1 MEVTDLK
8 NEKSQQLVHA
18 IYKDA
23 EVIFLLNKKEHT
35 YEMLKKNAFWQELM
49 NETGT
54 WKELYTTVVIQS
66 VSGEDTYKDNEYDQ
80 FIDESFFLK
89 ERYQGTIMKQRDG
102 KREAFG
108 LYLVRISEEFSGLII
123 QCVEE
128 RLQRDRIEL
137 EKSHTIQEEYL
148 FSMIVNLADDTC
160 INPNTTEIS
169 AERQDFME
177 ITYSDWRLKIVN
189 MFLESDR
196 PLFLRMTA
204 PEHIINTLEE
214 QMSFGFEIQ
223 MMNMQGAFIWVRL
236 RFTKMRGFSREN
248 PCFVYTVQDI
258 HEDMMRFLNQESTV
272 QAIEE
277 QNKRLQKADK
287 EKTKYFSSMSHEIR
301 TPINAI
307 LGMNEVI
314 LREAKEENIR
324 AYARDIKSASK
335 YLLSIVNDILDY
347 SKIEAGKMEIVPV
360 EYSTAEMIHSICNL
374 VSIRLEQKDLKFYV
388 KVAEDVPSKLYGDE
402 IRISQII
409 VNLLTNSVKYTERGS
424 VTFSVE
430 TATTENY
437 PFALRVG
444 VQDTGIGIRKED
456 QEKLFADYQRLD
468 TERNRKI
475 EGTGLGMSIVVGLLK
490 QMDSQLEVEST
501 YGEGSVFS
509 FVLPQKIVD
518 QTPVKLQEDAGA
530 AEKNEL
536 PTEIV
541 DVSERKIMIVDDNLM
556 NLRVA
561 KALLRPY
568 QMEVEVANSGKQ
580 CLQKLESNQYDM
592 IFLDHMMPEMDGV
605 QTLQEIQKMKKGN
618 SNMPVIALTA
628 NASPGARDEYRSF
641 GFTDYLEKP
650 LTAKALDHIIHKYL
664 ED

>member
-1 MEVTDLK
+1 MDVKDSNDKRL
-8 NEKSQQLVHA
+8 QQIMDA
-18 IYKDA
+18 ICEEA
-23 EVIFLLNKKEHT
+23 EVIFLINKKERT
-35 YEMLKKNAFWQELM
+35 YKMLRKNRYWQALM
-49 NETGT
+49 NEKGT
-54 WKELYTTVVIQS
+54 WKELYATVFVQNAL
-66 VSGEDTYKDNEYDQ
+66 GQDPYKENQYGK
-80 FIDESFFLK
+80 FIDESFFRR
-89 ERYQGTIMKQRDG
+89 EHYQGNIIKYRNG
-102 KREAFG
+102 KREAFS
-108 LYLVRISEEFSGLII
+108 LYLTKISEEFSGLVIL
-123 QCVEE
+123 CLEE
-128 RLQRDRIEL
+128 RIQKDMIEL
-137 EKSHTIQEEYL
+137 EKSYTIQEEYL
-148 FSMIVNLADDTC
+148 FSMIVNLSNDTC

-169 AERQDFME
+169 VQRQDYMQLS
-177 ITYSDWRLKIVN
+177 YSDWRLKIVD
-189 MFLESDR
+189 MFLDSDR

-204 PEHIINTLEE
+204 PEYIINTLEE
-214 QMSFGFEIQ
+214 QLSFAFELQ
-223 MMNMQGAFIWVRL
+223 MMNRQGIFIWVRL

-324 AYARDIKSASK
+324 AYAKDIKSASK

-374 VSIRLEQKDLKFYV
+374 VSIRLEQKDLEFHV

-430 TATTENY
+430 TATTKEH
-437 PFALRVG
+437 PFALRVM

-501 YGEGSVFS
+501 YGEGSTFS

-541 DVSERKIMIVDDNLM
+541 DVSERKILIVDDNLM

-580 CLQKLESNQYDM
+580 CLKKLESNQYDM

-605 QTLQEIQKMKKGN
+605 QTLQKIQKMEKGN
-618 SNMPVIALTA
+618 FNMPVVALTA

-650 LTAKALDHIIHKYL
+650 LTAKALDYIIRRYL
-664 ED
+664 VD

>member
-1 MEVTDLK
+1 MDVKDSNDKRL
-8 NEKSQQLVHA
+8 QQIMDA
-18 IYKDA
+18 ICEEA
-23 EVIFLLNKKEHT
+23 EVIFLINKKERT
-35 YEMLKKNAFWQELM
+35 YKMLRKNRYWQALM
-49 NETGT
+49 NEKGT
-54 WKELYTTVVIQS
+54 WKELYATVFVQNAL
-66 VSGEDTYKDNEYDQ
+66 GQDPYKENQYGK
-80 FIDESFFLK
+80 FIDESFFRR
-89 ERYQGTIMKQRDG
+89 EHYQGNIIKYRNG
-102 KREAFG
+102 KREAFS
-108 LYLVRISEEFSGLII
+108 LYLTKISEEFSGLVIL
-123 QCVEE
+123 CLEE
-128 RLQRDRIEL
+128 RIQKDMIEL
-137 EKSHTIQEEYL
+137 EKSYTIQEEYL
-148 FSMIVNLADDTC
+148 FSMIVNLSNDTC

-169 AERQDFME
+169 VQRQDYMQLS
-177 ITYSDWRLKIVN
+177 YSDWRLKIVD
-189 MFLESDR
+189 MFLDSDR

-204 PEHIINTLEE
+204 PEYIINTLEE
-214 QMSFGFEIQ
+214 QLSFAFELQ
-223 MMNMQGAFIWVRL
+223 MMNRQGIFIWVRL

-324 AYARDIKSASK
+324 AYAKDIKSASK

-374 VSIRLEQKDLKFYV
+374 VSIRLEQKDLEFHV

-430 TATTENY
+430 TATTKEH
-437 PFALRVG
+437 PFALRVM

-501 YGEGSVFS
+501 YGEGSTFS

-580 CLQKLESNQYDM
+580 CLEKLENNQYDM

-605 QTLQEIQKMKKGN
+605 QTLQEIQKSKEGN
-618 SNMPVIALTA
+618 RSIPVIALTA
-628 NASPGARDEYRSF
+628 NVSPRARDEYRSF

-650 LTAKALDHIIHKYL
+650 LTAKALDYIIRRYL
-664 ED
+664 VD

>member
-1 MEVTDLK
+1 MDVKDSNDKRL
-8 NEKSQQLVHA
+8 QQIMDA
-18 IYKDA
+18 ICEEA
-23 EVIFLLNKKEHT
+23 EVIFLINKKERT
-35 YEMLKKNAFWQELM
+35 YKMLRKNRYWQALM
-49 NETGT
+49 NEKGT
-54 WKELYTTVVIQS
+54 WKELYATVFVQNAL
-66 VSGEDTYKDNEYDQ
+66 GQDPYKENQYGK
-80 FIDESFFLK
+80 FIDESFFRR
-89 ERYQGTIMKQRDG
+89 EHYQGNIIKYRNG
-102 KREAFG
+102 KREAFS
-108 LYLVRISEEFSGLII
+108 LYLTKISEEFSGLVIL
-123 QCVEE
+123 CLEE
-128 RLQRDRIEL
+128 RIQKDMIEL
-137 EKSHTIQEEYL
+137 EKSYTIQEEYL
-148 FSMIVNLADDTC
+148 FSMIVNLSNDTC

-169 AERQDFME
+169 VQRQDYMQLS
-177 ITYSDWRLKIVN
+177 YSDWRLKIVD
-189 MFLESDR
+189 MFLDSDR

-204 PEHIINTLEE
+204 PEYIINTLEE
-214 QMSFGFEIQ
+214 QLSFAFELQ
-223 MMNMQGAFIWVRL
+223 MMNRQGIFIWVRL

-258 HEDMMRFLNQESTV
+258 HEDMMRLLNQESIV

-324 AYARDIKSASK
+324 AYAKDIKSASK

-374 VSIRLEQKDLKFYV
+374 VSIRLEQKELELHV

-430 TATTENY
+430 TATTKEH
-437 PFALRVG
+437 PFALRVM

-501 YGEGSVFS
+501 YGEGSTFS

-541 DVSERKIMIVDDNLM
+541 DVSERKILIVDDNLM

-580 CLQKLESNQYDM
+580 CLKKLESNQYDM

-605 QTLQEIQKMKKGN
+605 QTLQKIQKMEKGN
-618 SNMPVIALTA
+618 FNMPVVALTA

-650 LTAKALDHIIHKYL
+650 LTAKALDHIIRRYL
-664 ED
+664 VD

>member
-1 MEVTDLK
+1 MDVKDSNDKRL
-8 NEKSQQLVHA
+8 QQIMDA
-18 IYKDA
+18 ICEEA
-23 EVIFLLNKKEHT
+23 EVIFLINKKERT
-35 YEMLKKNAFWQELM
+35 YKMLRKNRYWQALM
-49 NETGT
+49 NEKGT
-54 WKELYTTVVIQS
+54 WKELYATVFVQNAL
-66 VSGEDTYKDNEYDQ
+66 GQAPYKENQYGK
-80 FIDESFFLK
+80 FIDESFFRR
-89 ERYQGTIMKQRDG
+89 EHYQGNIIKYRNG
-102 KREAFG
+102 KREAFS
-108 LYLVRISEEFSGLII
+108 LYLTKISEEFSGLVIL
-123 QCVEE
+123 CLEE
-128 RLQRDRIEL
+128 RIQKDMIEL
-137 EKSHTIQEEYL
+137 EKSYTIQEEYL
-148 FSMIVNLADDTC
+148 FSMIVNLSNDTC

-169 AERQDFME
+169 VQRQDYMQLS
-177 ITYSDWRLKIVN
+177 YSDWRLKIVD
-189 MFLESDR
+189 MFLDSDR

-204 PEHIINTLEE
+204 PEYIINTLEE
-214 QMSFGFEIQ
+214 QLSFAFELQ
-223 MMNMQGAFIWVRL
+223 MMNRQGIFIWVRL

-324 AYARDIKSASK
+324 AYAKDIKSASK

-374 VSIRLEQKDLKFYV
+374 VSIRLEQKDLEFHV

-430 TATTENY
+430 TATTKEH
-437 PFALRVG
+437 PFALRVM

-580 CLQKLESNQYDM
+580 CLEKLENNQYDM

-605 QTLQEIQKMKKGN
+605 QTLQEIQKSKEGN
-618 SNMPVIALTA
+618 RSIPVIALTA
-628 NASPGARDEYRSF
+628 NVSPRARDEYRSF

-650 LTAKALDHIIHKYL
+650 LTAKALDYIIRRYL
-664 ED
+664 VD

>member
-1 MEVTDLK
+1 MDVKDSNDKRL
-8 NEKSQQLVHA
+8 QQIMDA
-18 IYKDA
+18 ICEEA
-23 EVIFLLNKKEHT
+23 EVIFLINKKERT
-35 YEMLKKNAFWQELM
+35 YKMLRKNRYWQALM
-49 NETGT
+49 NEKGT
-54 WKELYTTVVIQS
+54 WKELYATVFVQNAL
-66 VSGEDTYKDNEYDQ
+66 GQDPYKENQYGK
-80 FIDESFFLK
+80 FIDESFFRR
-89 ERYQGTIMKQRDG
+89 EHYQGNIIKYRNG
-102 KREAFG
+102 KREAFS
-108 LYLVRISEEFSGLII
+108 LYLTKISEEFSGLVIL
-123 QCVEE
+123 CLEE
-128 RLQRDRIEL
+128 RIQKDMIEL
-137 EKSHTIQEEYL
+137 EKSYTIQEEYL
-148 FSMIVNLADDTC
+148 FSMIVNLSNDTC

-169 AERQDFME
+169 VQRQDYMQLS
-177 ITYSDWRLKIVN
+177 YSDWRLKIVD
-189 MFLESDR
+189 MFLDSDR

-204 PEHIINTLEE
+204 PEYIINTLEE
-214 QMSFGFEIQ
+214 QLSFAFELQ
-223 MMNMQGAFIWVRL
+223 MMNRQGIFIWVRL

-258 HEDMMRFLNQESTV
+258 HEDMIRLLNQESIV

-324 AYARDIKSASK
+324 AYAKDIKSASK

-374 VSIRLEQKDLKFYV
+374 VSSRLEQKDLEFHV

-430 TATTENY
+430 TATTKEH
-437 PFALRVG
+437 PFALRVM

-501 YGEGSVFS
+501 YGEGSAFS

-605 QTLQEIQKMKKGN
+605 QTLQEIQKMEKGN

-650 LTAKALDHIIHKYL
+650 LTAKALDHIIRRYL
-664 ED
+664 VD

>member
-1 MEVTDLK
+1 M
-8 NEKSQQLVHA
+8 NEK
-18 IYKDA
+18 
-23 EVIFLLNKKEHT
+23 
-35 YEMLKKNAFWQELM
+35 
-49 NETGT
+49 GT
-54 WKELYTTVVIQS
+54 WKELYATVFVQNAL
-66 VSGEDTYKDNEYDQ
+66 GQDPYKENQYGK
-80 FIDESFFLK
+80 FIDESFFRR
-89 ERYQGTIMKQRDG
+89 EHYQGNIIKYRNG
-102 KREAFG
+102 KREAFS
-108 LYLVRISEEFSGLII
+108 LYLTKISEEFSGLVIL
-123 QCVEE
+123 CLEE
-128 RLQRDRIEL
+128 RIQKDMIEL
-137 EKSHTIQEEYL
+137 EKSYTIQEEYL
-148 FSMIVNLADDTC
+148 FSMIVNLSNDTC

-169 AERQDFME
+169 VQRQDYMQLS
-177 ITYSDWRLKIVN
+177 YSDWRLKIVD
-189 MFLESDR
+189 MFLDSDR

-204 PEHIINTLEE
+204 PEYIINTLEE
-214 QMSFGFEIQ
+214 QLSFAFELQ
-223 MMNMQGAFIWVRL
+223 MMNRQGIFIWVRL

-258 HEDMMRFLNQESTV
+258 HEDMMRFLNQECTV

-314 LREAKEENIR
+314 LREAKEKNIR

-374 VSIRLEQKDLKFYV
+374 VSIRLEQKDLEFHV

-430 TATTENY
+430 TATTKEH
-437 PFALRVG
+437 PFALRVM
-444 VQDTGIGIRKED
+444 VQDTGIGIGKED

-541 DVSERKIMIVDDNLM
+541 DVFERKILIVDDNLM

-605 QTLQEIQKMKKGN
+605 QTLQEIQKMEKGN

-650 LTAKALDHIIHKYL
+650 LTAKALDYIIRRYL
-664 ED
+664 VD

>member
-1 MEVTDLK
+1 MDVKDSNDKRL
-8 NEKSQQLVHA
+8 QQIMDA
-18 IYKDA
+18 ICEEA
-23 EVIFLLNKKEHT
+23 EVIFLINKKERT
-35 YEMLKKNAFWQELM
+35 YKMLRKNRYWQALM
-49 NETGT
+49 NEKGT
-54 WKELYTTVVIQS
+54 WKELYATVFVQNAL
-66 VSGEDTYKDNEYDQ
+66 GQDPYKENQYGK
-80 FIDESFFLK
+80 FIDESFFRR
-89 ERYQGTIMKQRDG
+89 EHYQGNIIKYRNG
-102 KREAFG
+102 KREAFS
-108 LYLVRISEEFSGLII
+108 LYLTKISEEFSGLVIL
-123 QCVEE
+123 CLEE
-128 RLQRDRIEL
+128 RIQKDMIEL
-137 EKSHTIQEEYL
+137 EKSYTIQEEYL
-148 FSMIVNLADDTC
+148 FSMIVNLSNDTC

-169 AERQDFME
+169 VQRQDYMQLS
-177 ITYSDWRLKIVN
+177 YSDWRLKIVD
-189 MFLESDR
+189 MFLDSDR

-204 PEHIINTLEE
+204 PEYIINTLEE
-214 QMSFGFEIQ
+214 QLSFAFELQ
-223 MMNMQGAFIWVRL
+223 MMNRQGIFIWVRL

-258 HEDMMRFLNQESTV
+258 HEDMMRLLNQESIV

-287 EKTKYFSSMSHEIR
+287 EKTNYFSSMSHEIR

-324 AYARDIKSASK
+324 AYAKDIKSASK

-374 VSIRLEQKDLKFYV
+374 VSIRLEQKELELHV

-430 TATTENY
+430 TATTKEH
-437 PFALRVG
+437 PFALRVM

-501 YGEGSVFS
+501 YGEGSTFS

-541 DVSERKIMIVDDNLM
+541 DVSERKILIVDDNLM

-580 CLQKLESNQYDM
+580 CLKKLESNQYDM

-605 QTLQEIQKMKKGN
+605 QTLQKIQKMEKGN
-618 SNMPVIALTA
+618 FNMPVVALTA

-650 LTAKALDHIIHKYL
+650 LTAKALDHIIRRYL
-664 ED
+664 VD

>member
-1 MEVTDLK
+1 MEVTDSK
-8 NEKSQQLVHA
+8 NEKSQQILNA

-23 EVIFLLNKKEHT
+23 EVIFLLNKKEYT
-35 YEMLKKNAFWQELM
+35 YEMLKKNAFWKGLM
-49 NETGT
+49 NETGS
-54 WKELYTTVVIQS
+54 WKDLYTTVFVQS
-66 VSGEDTYKDNEYDQ
+66 ILGENPDKDSAYDQ

-89 ERYQGTIMKQRDG
+89 DRYQGTVIKQRNG

-108 LYLVRISEEFSGLII
+108 IYLVSISEELSGLVIHCI
-123 QCVEE
+123 EE
-128 RLQRDRIEL
+128 KLQKDRIEL
-137 EKSHTIQEEYL
+137 EKSYTIQEGYL
-148 FSMIVNLADDTC
+148 FSMMVNLADDTC
-160 INPNTTEIS
+160 MNPNTTEIS

-258 HEDMMRFLNQESTV
+258 HEDMMRLLNQESTV

-287 EKTKYFSSMSHEIR
+287 AKTKYFSSMSHEIR

-374 VSIRLEQKDLKFYV
+374 VSIRLEQKDLEFHV

-430 TATTENY
+430 TTMKDHS
-437 PFALRVG
+437 FALRVV

-468 TERNRKI
+468 TERNRRI

-501 YGEGSVFS
+501 YGEGSTFS

-518 QTPVKLQEDAGA
+518 QTPMKLQEDVVAV
-530 AEKNEL
+530 EKNEL

-541 DVSERKIMIVDDNLM
+541 DVSERKILIVDDNLM

-568 QMEVEVANSGKQ
+568 QLEVEVANSGKQ
-580 CLQKLESNQYDM
+580 CLEKIESNQYDM

-605 QTLQEIQKMKKGN
+605 QTLQEIQKIEGGN
-618 SNMPVIALTA
+618 RSIPVIALTA

-650 LTAKALDHIIHKYL
+650 LTAKALDYIIRRYL
-664 ED
+664 VD

>member
-1 MEVTDLK
+1 MELTDK
-8 NEKSQQLVHA
+8 KSQQIFDA
-18 IYKDA
+18 IYKDTEA
-23 EVIFLLNKKEHT
+23 IFLLNKKEQT
-35 YEMLKKNAFWQELM
+35 YEMLKGNAFWQELIGK
-49 NETGT
+49 TGS
-54 WKELYTTVVIQS
+54 WSDLYTTVFIQNL
-66 VSGEDTYKDNEYDQ
+66 VEQDPFKDNDYDQ
-80 FIDESFFLK
+80 FNDEGFFLK
-89 ERYQGTIMKQRDG
+89 ERYQGTIIKYRDG

-108 LYLVRISEEFSGLII
+108 LYLVRVSEEFSGLII

-128 RLQRDRIEL
+128 KLQRDWIEL
-137 EKSHTIQEEYL
+137 EKSYTIQEEYL

-169 AERQDFME
+169 AERQDYIQ
-177 ITYSDWRLKIVN
+177 ITYSDWRMKITN

-223 MMNMQGAFIWVRL
+223 MMNMQGVFIWVRL
-236 RFTKMRGFSREN
+236 RFTRMRGFSREN

-258 HEDMMRFLNQESTV
+258 HEDMMRLLNQESTV

-314 LREAKEENIR
+314 LRESREENILS
-324 AYARDIKSASK
+324 YARDIKSASK
-335 YLLSIVNDILDY
+335 YLLSMVNDILDY

-374 VSIRLEQKDLKFYV
+374 VSIRLEQKDLQFHV
-388 KVAEDVPSKLYGDE
+388 KVAEDVPCKLYGDE
-402 IRISQII
+402 IRISQVI
-409 VNLLTNSVKYTERGS
+409 VNLLTNSVKYTEKGS

-430 TATTENY
+430 TTKMENHS
-437 PFALRVG
+437 FALRVT

-501 YGEGSVFS
+501 YGEGSTFS

-518 QTPVKLQEDAGA
+518 QTPIQLEKGAVAVKEDAQ
-530 AEKNEL
+530 L
-536 PTEIV
+536 TEIA
-541 DVSERKIMIVDDNLM
+541 DVSQRRILIVDDNLM

-568 QMEVEVANSGKQ
+568 QLEVDVANSGRQ
-580 CLQKLESNQYDM
+580 CLEKLQGASYDI

-605 QTLQEIQKMKKGN
+605 QTLQEIQKMEAVNPG
-618 SNMPVIALTA
+618 MQVIALTA

-650 LTAKALDHIIHKYL
+650 LTSDALDHVIRRYL
-664 ED
+664 VD